1 MSTLTLEKTE
11 GVIPTVAKRQYILS
25 LDASADSMVID
36 TAGASSVTI
45 LTNKAMTIKVPTIDT
60 EGDYTTTETPYSYS
74 GTAANADN
82 DASTTNMHAEIAAGK
97 AGWISG
103 SVMPPAIVLANGA
116 SAVATV
122 YIYIVWKK

>member
-1 MSTLTLEKTE
+1 MSTLTLENTE
-11 GVIPTVAKRQYILS
+11 GVIPTVAKRNYILS
-25 LDASADSMVID
+25 LDADADSMVID
-36 TAGASSVTI
+36 TIGASSVTI
-45 LTNKAMTIKVPTIDT
+45 LTNKALTIKVPTIDT
-60 EGDYTTTETPYSYS
+60 DGDYTTTEIAYSYS
-74 GTAANADN
+74 STAADADN
-82 DASTTNMHAEIAAGK
+82 DASTTNMHATIAAGK